1 MVSLLDPG
9 IGGDGDSSP
18 TLASVGTTRR
28 NVYPPESG
36 EASSR
41 EDYEPQLQ
49 ADVTAGLYGGSVT
62 VEWRFGSTKVA
73 ERTHSLDA
81 YESRT
86 FARRVSWDDLDAQGL
101 VPGDYDLKARIP
113 STGETTTYG
122 TMHLHERQTTG
133 DTGDDGGDPG
143 GGSPG
148 SCPEGYYYDT
158 AFGMCL
164 PGDTDVDDGGDT
176 GGDTG
181 GDSGGSGSGG
191 SASLLP
197 EGFPTLPAVGPLT
210 AEQTTMAA
218 VVGVPLLVVLL
229 K

>member
-1 MVSLLDPG
+1 MSLLDPG

-36 EASSR
+36 EASNR

-49 ADVTAGLYGGSVT
+49 ADVTAGLYGGSIT
-62 VEWRFGSTKVA
+62 VDWRFGSYKVA
-73 ERTHSLDA
+73 ERTHSLDG

-86 FARRVSWDDLDAQGL
+86 FARRVSWDELDAQGL

-133 DTGDDGGDPG
+133 DGGDTG
-143 GGSPG
+143 GGSPS
-148 SCPEGYYYDT
+148 SCPEGYYYDR
-158 AFGMCL
+158 AFGICL
-164 PGDTDVDDGGDT
+164 LDT

>member
-9 IGGDGDSSP
+9 IGGDGYSSP
-18 TLASVGTTRR
+18 TLASVGTTRF

-36 EASSR
+36 

-86 FARRVSWDDLDAQGL
+86 FARRVSWDELDAQGL

-133 DTGDDGGDPG
+133 DGGDTG
-143 GGSPG
+143 GGSPS
-148 SCPEGYYYDT
+148 SCPEGYYYDR

-164 PGDTDVDDGGDT
+164 LDTDVDD

>member
-1 MVSLLDPG
+1 MVRISDPD

-18 TLASVGTTRR
+18 TLASVGTTRF
-28 NVYPPESG
+28 NVFPPESG

-62 VEWRFGSTKVA
+62 VDWRFGSTKVA

-101 VPGDYDLKARIP
+101 VPGDYDLQARIP

-122 TMHLHERQTTG
+122 RMHLQGRQTTG
-133 DTGDDGGDPG
+133 DTGDDGGDTG

-164 PGDTDVDDGGDT
+164 PGDTDVDD
-176 GGDTG
+176 G

>member
-1 MVSLLDPG
+1 MVRISGPG
-9 IGGDGDSSP
+9 IGGDGD
-18 TLASVGTTRR
+18 
-28 NVYPPESG
+28 
-36 EASSR
+36 
-41 EDYEPQLQ
+41 
-49 ADVTAGLYGGSVT
+49 
-62 VEWRFGSTKVA
+62 
-73 ERTHSLDA
+73 
-81 YESRT
+81 
-86 FARRVSWDDLDAQGL
+86 
-101 VPGDYDLKARIP
+101 
-113 STGETTTYG
+113 
-122 TMHLHERQTTG
+122 
-133 DTGDDGGDPG
+133 DGGDTG

>member
-18 TLASVGTTRR
+18 TLASVGTTRF

-86 FARRVSWDDLDAQGL
+86 FARRVSWDELDAQGL

-133 DTGDDGGDPG
+133 DGGDTG
-143 GGSPG
+143 GGSPS
-148 SCPEGYYYDT
+148 SCPEGYYYDR

-164 PGDTDVDDGGDT
+164 LDTDVDDGGDT

>member
-1 MVSLLDPG
+1 MVRISDPG

-18 TLASVGTTRR
+18 TLASLGTTRF

-62 VEWRFGSTKVA
+62 VDWRFGSTQVA
-73 ERTHSLDA
+73 GRTHSLDA

-133 DTGDDGGDPG
+133 DGGDTG
-143 GGSPG
+143 GGSPS
-148 SCPEGYYYDT
+148 SCPEGYYYDR

-164 PGDTDVDDGGDT
+164 LDTDVDD